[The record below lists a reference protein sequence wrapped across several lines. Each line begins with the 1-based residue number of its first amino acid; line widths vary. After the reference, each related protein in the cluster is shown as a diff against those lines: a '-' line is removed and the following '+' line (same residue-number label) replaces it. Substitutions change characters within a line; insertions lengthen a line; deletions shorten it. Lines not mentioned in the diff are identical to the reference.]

1 MLGFHSIEIPYPY
14 VKFATMTNS
23 RIEQAIQETNKK
35 GQTAIIPYLTVGF
48 PTLEDT
54 ERLVHA
60 LSSEGATVIELGV
73 PFTDP
78 LADGPTIQR
87 ASMVGLK
94 NDINLGTCLQL
105 VAQLRKDGV
114 TTPLILMGY
123 YNPFL
128 AYGISKISKDAAHA
142 GVDGLIVPDLPVEES
157 VPLREACLQQ
167 GLDLINLLTPTSN
180 EERIIKGCSES
191 RGFIYCVSVNG
202 VTGSRNQIDDNIA
215 DIATRIRKH
224 TNLPI
229 AVGFGI
235 SKREHVET
243 IGRYAQAAVVG
254 SIFIETIEKTPKNEI
269 ERASVDLL
277 TSLQGS

>member
-1 MLGFHSIEIPYPY
+1 MTLGE
-14 VKFATMTNS
+14 VKQRGTIALAPF
-23 RIEQAIQETNKK
+23 
-35 GQTAIIPYLTVGF
+35 LTVGY
-48 PTLEDT
+48 PDIE
-54 ERLVHA
+54 
-60 LSSEGATVIELGV
+60 SSVSIAEVVIESGAHMLELGV
-73 PFTDP
+73 PFSDP
-78 LADGPTIQR
+78 LAEGRTIQKTTFKALQNGVNV
-87 ASMVGLK
+87 ASSIEV
-94 NDINLGTCLQL
+94 
-105 VAQLRKDGV
+105 VRRLRSNGV
-114 TTPLILMGY
+114 EAPLIFMGY

-128 AYGISKISKDAAHA
+128 AYGISKISKAAAHA

-157 VPLREACLQQ
+157 GPLREACLQQ

-254 SIFIETIEKTPKNEI
+254 SIFIETIETV
-269 ERASVDLL
+269 SYTHL
-277 TSLQGS
+277 TLPTNREV

>member
-1 MLGFHSIEIPYPY
+1 
-14 VKFATMTNS
+14 MTDS
-23 RIEQAIQETNKK
+23 RIEQAIRETNKK

-54 ERLVHA
+54 ASLVHA
-60 LSSEGATVIELGV
+60 LSNEGATVIELGV

-105 VAQLRKDGV
+105 VAKLREGGV

-128 AYGISKISKDAAHA
+128 AYGISRINKDAANA

-157 VPLREACLQQ
+157 GPLRKACLQQ
-167 GLDLINLLTPTSN
+167 GLDLINLLTPTST
-180 EERIIKGCSES
+180 EERIIKGCSGS

-202 VTGSRNQIDDNIA
+202 VTGSRNQIDDSIA

-254 SIFIETIEKTPKNEI
+254 SIFIETIEKNPENEI